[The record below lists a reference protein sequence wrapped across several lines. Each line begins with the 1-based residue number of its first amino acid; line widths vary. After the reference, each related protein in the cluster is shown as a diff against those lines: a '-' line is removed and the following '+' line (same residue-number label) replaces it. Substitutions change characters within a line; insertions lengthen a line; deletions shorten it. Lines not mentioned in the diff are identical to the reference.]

1 MSDIRFENEYIR
13 DEAVVRES
21 AATSTVF
28 HSGRGRN
35 LVILSLIL
43 AATLGGAGLL
53 LESPAVAIYGGVFL
67 IFVAVMLLASY
78 ISLRVR
84 VKRIM
89 RLDAGITAGRE
100 PICHVTV
107 TSKDLIFTLID
118 NTRVIPLRSIQYV
131 TVTKNLIIFVTNGR
145 YVYPMRKDS
154 FTTGDAIGCIA
165 FIKAIGLE
173 IRGIEV

>member
-21 AATSTVF
+21 AATNTVF
-28 HSGRGRN
+28 RSGRGRN

-53 LESPAVAIYGGVFL
+53 LDNIAIAIYGGVFL
-67 IFVAVMLLASY
+67 LFVAVIRLVSY

-89 RLDAGITAGRE
+89 RLDAHITAGRE
-100 PICHVTV
+100 PTCRVTI

-118 NTRVIPLRSIQYV
+118 NTRVIPLRSIQYA
-131 TVTKNLIIFVTNGR
+131 TVTKNLIIFVTNGS

-154 FTTGDAIGCIA
+154 FTTGDTIGCIA
-165 FIKAIGLE
+165 FIKAIGME